1 MSDTKDNSLTI
12 NQILM
17 NTLSLE
23 HAMDPQ
29 VLKFLNNYIENWNTS
44 DSSRI
49 ANLKTEQ
56 GKRIL
61 RKPDVQA
68 AITKINETFGR
79 RANYDAREILERVNE
94 VAQFDPLDC
103 FNPDGTVKEI
113 KEMSGPARRAIKKL
127 VVREVYEKDMNEV
140 DVMVGYVKTIE
151 FWDKMKGLELL
162 GKDEGR
168 FMDQSKVTHEI
179 GGNLAAVLLSS
190 ERRALGR
197 DVTGSLKLSGDAY
210 LDTMAIE
217 AAKTVIPD
225 DD

>member
-1 MSDTKDNSLTI
+1 MSTDTTLTI

-17 NTLSLE
+17 NTLTPE

-44 DSSRI
+44 DSAKV

-68 AITKINETFGR
+68 AITRINETFGR

-94 VAQFDPLDC
+94 VAQFDPAEC
-103 FNPDGTVKEI
+103 FNADGTVKDI
-113 KEMSGPARRAIKKL
+113 KEMSGPARRAIKRL
-127 VVREVYEKDMNEV
+127 VVKEVWENDPNGV
-140 DVMVGYVKTIE
+140 PVMTGFIKTIE
-151 FWDKMKGLELL
+151 FWDKMKSLELL

-168 FMDQSKVTHEI
+168 FIDQSKVTHEI
-179 GGNLAAVLLSS
+179 GGNLASVLLSS
-190 ERRALGR
+190 ERRALTR
-197 DVTGSLKLSGDAY
+197 DVTPVKLSGDAY
-210 LDTMAIE
+210 LDSVAKQ
-217 AAKTVIPD
+217 AAALVGD
-225 DD
+225 DGD

>member
-1 MSDTKDNSLTI
+1 MSTDTALTI

-17 NTLSLE
+17 NTLTPE

-44 DSSRI
+44 DSAKV

-68 AITKINETFGR
+68 AITRINETFGR

-94 VAQFDPLDC
+94 VAQFDPAEC
-103 FNPDGTVKEI
+103 FNADGTVKDI

-127 VVREVYEKDMNEV
+127 VVKEVWENDMNGV
-140 DVMVGYVKTIE
+140 PVMTGMIKTIE
-151 FWDKMKGLELL
+151 FWDKIKSLELL

-168 FMDQSKVTHEI
+168 FIDQSKVTHEI

-190 ERRALGR
+190 ERRALTR
-197 DVTGSLKLSGDAY
+197 DVTPVKLSGDAY
-210 LDTMAIE
+210 IDNIAKQ
-217 AAKTVIPD
+217 AAQLVGD
-225 DD
+225 DGD

>member
-1 MSDTKDNSLTI
+1 MSTDTALTI

-17 NTLSLE
+17 NTLTPE

-29 VLKFLNNYIENWNTS
+29 ILRFLNNYIENWNTS
-44 DSSRI
+44 DSAKV

-68 AITKINETFGR
+68 AITRINETFGR

-94 VAQFDPLDC
+94 VAQFDPAEC
-103 FNPDGTVKEI
+103 FNADGTVKDI

-127 VVREVYEKDMNEV
+127 VVKEVWENDMNGV
-140 DVMVGYVKTIE
+140 PMMTGFIKTIE

-168 FMDQSKVTHEI
+168 FVDQSKVTHEI

-190 ERRALGR
+190 ERRALTR
-197 DVTGSLKLSGDAY
+197 DVTPVKLSGDAY
-210 LDTMAIE
+210 IDNIGKQ
-217 AAKTVIPD
+217 AAQLVGD
-225 DD
+225 DGD

>member
-1 MSDTKDNSLTI
+1 MSDTKDNTLTI

-17 NTLSLE
+17 NTLTPE

-29 VLKFLNNYIENWNTS
+29 VLKFLNSYIENWNTS
-44 DSSRI
+44 DSAKV

-68 AITKINETFGR
+68 AITRINETFGR

-94 VAQFDPLDC
+94 VAQFDPAEC
-103 FNPDGTVKEI
+103 FNPDGTVKDI
-113 KEMSGPARRAIKKL
+113 KDMSGPARRAIKKL
-127 VVREVYEKDMNEV
+127 VVKEVWENDPNGV
-140 DVMVGYVKTIE
+140 PVMTGFIKTIE

-168 FMDQSKVTHEI
+168 FIDQSKVTHEI

-190 ERRALGR
+190 ERRALTR
-197 DVTGSLKLSGDAY
+197 DVTPVKLSGDAY
-210 LDTMAIE
+210 IDSIGKQ
-217 AAKTVIPD
+217 AAQLVGD
-225 DD
+225 DGD